1 MPQNL
6 SFLVGNFVMSFV
18 NPVSVCV
25 SQIKIAFL
33 SFEVMKSACQWSLGA
48 GDHGA
53 HTVDAPG
60 LDSWQVVG
68 GGGQGVGGG
77 GSHRVGGDLGEAME

>member
-6 SFLVGNFVMSFV
+6 SFLVGN
-18 NPVSVCV
+18 PVSVHL

-33 SFEVMKSACQWSLGA
+33 SFEVMKSACHWSLGA

-60 LDSWQVVG
+60 LDSG
-68 GGGQGVGGG
+68 
-77 GSHRVGGDLGEAME
+77 